1 MTQSI
6 ILIVPMVALTSIFRL
21 AGYVTEPR
29 LSNAEIHAIA
39 GEPVRLTSTSIGRPL
54 RIVTW
59 NIARGVRLQKIVTT
73 LKALEPDIVLLQEV
87 DRYCKRSG
95 SLDVARELG
104 RLLEMNWVSAGEFQE
119 IGEAKGTVAAITGQ
133 AILSRDAITD
143 ASVIVF
149 ANQSSMRW
157 RLNPLQPRR
166 GGRIAL
172 RARTAGVLVYSLH
185 LESVG
190 GDHQRSSQLK
200 DVLSDQSWQ
209 RAAVS
214 SALRTRRITIRSS
227 RRSHGDGRY
236 QLRILSG
243 YHATREPAVRADR
256 TARPS
261 GSLQPRRPRAL
272 SHTTGHRLRCER
284 GFVVRPCRATG
295 VRQTFRVAARSERR
309 AS

>member
-29 LSNAEIHAIA
+29 LSDAEIHAIA
-39 GEPVRLTSTSIGRPL
+39 GEPVRLTSMSISRPL

-59 NIARGVRLQKIVTT
+59 NIERGVRLQKIVTT

-95 SLDVARELG
+95 NLDVARELG

-119 IGEAKGTVAAITGQ
+119 IGEAKGTVAAMTGQ

-149 ANQSSMRW
+149 ADQSSMRW

-172 RARTAGVLVYSLH
+172 RARTAGLLVYSLH

-190 GDHQRSSQLK
+190 GDHQRSRQLK

-209 RAAVS
+209 RADDVVIAGDFNNAVGF
-214 SALRTRRITIRSS
+214 RSS
-227 RRSHGDGRY
+227 MFAGFGSAGFVDALGNAPR
-236 QLRILSG
+236 
-243 YHATREPAVRADR
+243 R
-256 TARPS
+256 TAVNLRHPIDWLFAKGARHAS
-261 GSLQPRRPRAL
+261 GRV
-272 SHTTGHRLRCER
+272 ER
-284 GFVVRPCRATG
+284 VEHASDHYPLIATI
-295 VRQTFRVAARSERR
+295 SW
-309 AS
+309 

>member
-29 LSNAEIHAIA
+29 LSDAEIHAIA
-39 GEPVRLTSTSIGRPL
+39 GEPVRLTSMSIRRPL

-59 NIARGVRLQKIVTT
+59 NIERGVRLQKIVTT

-95 SLDVARELG
+95 NLDVARELG

-119 IGEAKGTVAAITGQ
+119 IGEAKGTVAAMTGQ

-149 ANQSSMRW
+149 ADQSSMRW

-172 RARTAGVLVYSLH
+172 RARTAGLLVYSLH

-209 RAAVS
+209 RVDDVVIAGDFNNAVGF
-214 SALRTRRITIRSS
+214 RSS
-227 RRSHGDGRY
+227 MFAGFGSAGFVDALGNAPR
-236 QLRILSG
+236 
-243 YHATREPAVRADR
+243 R
-256 TARPS
+256 TAVN
-261 GSLQPRRPRAL
+261 L
-272 SHTTGHRLRCER
+272 SHPIDWLFAKGARHASGRVER
-284 GFVVRPCRATG
+284 VEHASDHYPLIATI
-295 VRQTFRVAARSERR
+295 SW
-309 AS
+309 

>member
-29 LSNAEIHAIA
+29 LSDAEIHAIA
-39 GEPVRLTSTSIGRPL
+39 GEPVRLTSMSISRPL

-59 NIARGVRLQKIVTT
+59 NIERGVRLQKIVTT

-95 SLDVARELG
+95 NLDVARELG

-119 IGEAKGTVAAITGQ
+119 IGEAKGTVAAMTGQ

-149 ANQSSMRW
+149 ADQSSMRW

-172 RARTAGVLVYSLH
+172 RARTAGLLVYSLH

-209 RAAVS
+209 RVDDVVIAGDFNNAVGF
-214 SALRTRRITIRSS
+214 RSS
-227 RRSHGDGRY
+227 MFAGFGSAGFVDALGNAPR
-236 QLRILSG
+236 
-243 YHATREPAVRADR
+243 R
-256 TARPS
+256 TAVN
-261 GSLQPRRPRAL
+261 L
-272 SHTTGHRLRCER
+272 SHPIDWLFAKGARHASGRVER
-284 GFVVRPCRATG
+284 VEHASDHYPLIATI
-295 VRQTFRVAARSERR
+295 SW
-309 AS
+309 

>member
-209 RAAVS
+209 RADGVVIAGDFNNAVGF
-214 SALRTRRITIRSS
+214 RSS
-227 RRSHGDGRY
+227 MFAGFGSAGFVDALG
-236 QLRILSG
+236 
-243 YHATREPAVRADR
+243 HAPRR
-256 TARPS
+256 TAINRRHPIDWLFAKGARHAS
-261 GSLQPRRPRAL
+261 GRV
-272 SHTTGHRLRCER
+272 ER
-284 GFVVRPCRATG
+284 
-295 VRQTFRVAARSERR
+295 
-309 AS
+309 

>member
-1 MTQSI
+1 
-6 ILIVPMVALTSIFRL
+6 MVALTSIFRL

-29 LSNAEIHAIA
+29 LSDAEIHAIA
-39 GEPVRLTSTSIGRPL
+39 GEPVRLTSMSISRPL

-59 NIARGVRLQKIVTT
+59 NIERGVRLQKIVTT

-95 SLDVARELG
+95 NLDVARELG

-119 IGEAKGTVAAITGQ
+119 IGEAKGTVAAMTGQ

-149 ANQSSMRW
+149 ADQSSMRW

-172 RARTAGVLVYSLH
+172 RARTAGLLVYSLH

-190 GDHQRSSQLK
+190 GDHQRSRQLK

-209 RAAVS
+209 RADDVVIAGDFNNAVGF
-214 SALRTRRITIRSS
+214 RSS
-227 RRSHGDGRY
+227 MFAGFGSAGFVDALGNAPR
-236 QLRILSG
+236 
-243 YHATREPAVRADR
+243 R
-256 TARPS
+256 TAVN
-261 GSLQPRRPRAL
+261 L
-272 SHTTGHRLRCER
+272 SHPIDWLFAKGARHASGRVER
-284 GFVVRPCRATG
+284 VEHASDHYPLIATI
-295 VRQTFRVAARSERR
+295 SW
-309 AS
+309 